1 MVNSLNGLAAGVVQD
16 SLRNQNSRL
25 SANIA
30 NTAAGQR
37 IARAFEVISSLSTA
51 TSLQTEVSSLRTASL
66 NISQASSF
74 LQVADGGLGQ
84 IGGILDRLN
93 AVAVQANSG
102 ALSDSG
108 RQGLEA
114 EFQGLVSEIDRI
126 AGNTNFNGV
135 NLLDG
140 SLAESNQLQTST
152 ATGQQASGALSFAG
166 NVNAGETINLNGVSL
181 TEGVDF
187 TAGGTAADTVS
198 NLAATLNNDSRF
210 DGFSFDA
217 TGNTLAINADV
228 AGEAGNQFT
237 IDQAGSTANFAV
249 TGDSLTG
256 AGVFSLSGGTDDG
269 LSAGDVSASGSVND
283 SLITS
288 LDNQAASTTLSF
300 SDASDIQAGDTIQI
314 DDGEGGFANFTFTA
328 AAPANANEIQIGSTL
343 EETLQNTVSTLEN
356 FSGAGDFG
364 VRQLDFAIDGNNLNI
379 TASQSGNATDVNGA
393 ALDVN
398 LGTTGGSITNTQLN
412 NGSTGGIDV
421 SNVTAD
427 GFAGTIQGFNA
438 TFTGADSAQVSV
450 QVGGET
456 FTANIADTNPNTDST
471 VTFTSE
477 SGGSFDV
484 TLAANNGQSLSN
496 QGDADALATRFDA
509 AFSGVEFRQQRDV
522 NSFVGTGQLVGAS
535 LELNSSQFD
544 DLQVDDVSVQ
554 SGLGGSAQLEVTVN
568 GQRFRSDADIGQSI
582 GANETVTL
590 RADNGDTLAFANGEN
605 EIDLSTNNDARAFE
619 QAFSNGLG
627 LDDGSGGARFQI
639 GSGSDGDI
647 RLSVGNASTEA
658 LFNGEAL
665 SVLSADGA
673 ANALAVIGNA
683 VDRLTAQRADVGA
696 FQQSLDFAAAN
707 IESAIQNQEAARS
720 ALQDT
725 DILEASTENAL
736 LRAQRD
742 ASTSTLAQTNRLS
755 GNLLQLLVN

>member
-314 DDGEGGFANFTFTA
+314 DDGEGGFTNFTFTA
-328 AAPANANEIQIGSTL
+328 GAPANANEIQIGSTL